1 VSIPCGTL
9 CNNIWTIIMRSTHE
23 KVGHTV
29 ARCSNVTN
37 VARHDAVGGAYGS
50 KVVC

>member
-1 VSIPCGTL
+1 
-9 CNNIWTIIMRSTHE
+9 MRSIHE

-29 ARCSNVTN
+29 EGCSNISP
-37 VARHDAVGGAYGS
+37 VALHDAVGGAYGS